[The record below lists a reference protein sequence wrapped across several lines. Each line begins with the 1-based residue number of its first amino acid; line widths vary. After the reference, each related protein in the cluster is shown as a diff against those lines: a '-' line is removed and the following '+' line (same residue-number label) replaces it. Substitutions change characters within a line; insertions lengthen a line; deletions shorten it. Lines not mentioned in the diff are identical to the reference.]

1 MDRLVGVLLVALAAA
16 CFGTNAIFAH
26 IAYDAGTNSGTFLF
40 IRFLIASP
48 VMFLIMMARGRTIPR
63 GKLLYSLV
71 LIGGIGLAGTTLCFY
86 TAIQLAPVNLVIV
99 IAYIYP
105 TIVTLFSAVFLKQPI
120 TGYKIAAL
128 LMTFVGI
135 LLTIGLDGGGYVLG
149 IILAVSAAIFY
160 SLYLIFGSLSI
171 QKAGPFSASTVIILS
186 ATVIF
191 GIVVGVQGPQLPE
204 AISGWLA
211 IAAGA
216 LISTVLGLV
225 AFFEGLKRIDTANAA
240 IISTFE
246 VVVAVSLAIIILG
259 ETISLS
265 KIFGAGMVIS
275 AVVILAKSE
284 YETAQAKINPS
295 ISETK

>member
-1 MDRLVGVLLVALAAA
+1 MDRLIGVLLVSLSAA

-26 IAYDAGTNSGTFLF
+26 LAYDAGTNAVTFLF

-48 VMFLIMMARGRTIPR
+48 FMLLIMMVRGLSIPR
-63 GKLLYSLV
+63 GKLLLSLA
-71 LIGGIGLAGTTLCFY
+71 LIGGIGLSGTTLCFY

-99 IAYIYP
+99 IAYMYP
-105 TIVTLFSAVFLKQPI
+105 TIVTLLSAVFLKQPI
-120 TGYKIAAL
+120 TGYKIVAL
-128 LMTFVGI
+128 LMTFIGI
-135 LLTIGLDGGGYVLG
+135 LFTIGLNGGGYFLG
-149 IILAVSAAIFY
+149 IILAITTAIFY

-186 ATVIF
+186 STIIF

-204 AISGWLA
+204 NVSGWLA
-211 IAAGA
+211 IFAGA
-216 LISTVLGLV
+216 MISTVLGLI

-246 VVVAVSLAIIILG
+246 VVVAVVLAIIILG
-259 ETISLS
+259 ETISLP
-265 KIFGAGMVIS
+265 KILGACMVIS

-284 YETAQAKINPS
+284 YETAQAKISQS
-295 ISETK
+295 IPR

>member
-1 MDRLVGVLLVALAAA
+1 MDRLIGVLLVSLSAA

-26 IAYDAGTNSGTFLF
+26 LAYDAGTNPVTFLF

-48 VMFLIMMARGRTIPR
+48 LMFLIMRARGRAIPR
-63 GKLLYSLV
+63 GKLLVSLA
-71 LIGGIGLAGTTLCFY
+71 LIGGIGLSGTTLCFY

-99 IAYIYP
+99 IAYMYP
-105 TIVTLFSAVFLKQPI
+105 TIVTLLSAVFLRQPI

-135 LLTIGLDGGGYVLG
+135 LFTIGLDGGGYFLG
-149 IILAVSAAIFY
+149 IILAITTAIFY

-186 ATVIF
+186 STIIF
-191 GIVVGVQGPQLPE
+191 GVFVGVQGPQLPVN
-204 AISGWLA
+204 ASGWLA
-211 IAAGA
+211 IFAGA
-216 LISTVLGLV
+216 VISTVLGLV
-225 AFFEGLKRIDTANAA
+225 TFFAGLKRIDTANAA

-246 VVVAVSLAIIILG
+246 VVVAVALAIIILG
-259 ETISLS
+259 ETISLP
-265 KIFGAGMVIS
+265 KILGACMVIF

-284 YETAQAKINPS
+284 YEIAHAKIGQS
-295 ISETK
+295 ISR